1 MRECGDGRLDEVED
15 ASADASSIAST
26 KSAEA
31 LNSMKPAQ
39 ARAYDEAVDFA
50 SGAILMLNLNPNLKP
65 FFLAQAR
72 RAIELRRG
80 GVDSGRH
87 YVRAIAAGVLT
98 EITERGTRRL
108 ATHLSTR
115 GKIRDDVIEE
125 VEARISGGLRQALD
139 LVSDLLVEGSP

>member
-1 MRECGDGRLDEVED
+1 MAWTE
-15 ASADASSIAST
+15 ASPIGSKEISISG
-26 KSAEA
+26 AEA
-31 LNSMKPAQ
+31 LKGVNAAQ

-50 SGAILMLNLNPNLKP
+50 SSAILVLSLKPNLKP

-72 RAIELRRG
+72 RAIELRG
-80 GVDSGRH
+80 GSVDSGRH
-87 YVRAIAAGVLT
+87 YARAIAAGVLT

-108 ATHLSTR
+108 ANHLGTR
-115 GKIRDDVIEE
+115 PQGNIRDVIEE